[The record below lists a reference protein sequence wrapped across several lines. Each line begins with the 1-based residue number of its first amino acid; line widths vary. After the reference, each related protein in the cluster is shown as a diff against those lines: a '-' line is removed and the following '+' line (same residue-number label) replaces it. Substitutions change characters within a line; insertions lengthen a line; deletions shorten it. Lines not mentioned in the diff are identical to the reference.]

1 MGMGTF
7 VDVATTFPVLF
18 FTVAA
23 IVVTG
28 FWLLVATNAADVRC
42 FDEDVD
48 ADSLGLG
55 GVPVAVSLS
64 VLTALAWAGS
74 LGAVL
79 LLEAVASMRPLRALT
94 APVIFLAAPVIGW
107 WATRLLVRPL
117 RRRFTR
123 ATTGPRF
130 CHRARRAR

>member
-1 MGMGTF
+1 MGMF
-7 VDVATTFPVLF
+7 VEAATTFPVLF

-23 IVVTG
+23 IVVAG
-28 FWLLVATNAADVRC
+28 FWLLVAMGAADVRC

-79 LLEAVASMRPLRALT
+79 LLEAVVSMRSLRALT
-94 APVIFLAAPVIGW
+94 SLVIFLVVPVIGW
-107 WATRLLVRPL
+107 CGTRLLVGPL
-117 RRRFTR
+117 RRRFPQPMTE
-123 ATTGPRF
+123 PRF
-130 CHRARRAR
+130 CHRAR